1 MPSIITLQYTSHVTG
16 KTNHDCSDSL
26 VVTCVPPTQPLLFGT
41 DIPLSMAFILSKG
54 VVGELQPLA
63 CHLCYK
69 FVLSLQAPPTAL
81 WTQCTG
87 CVCKGSCLQLGSV
100 PNIPRGHWASMTMQ
114 AHCSIHLTNP
124 NVSTLCRHG
133 FKWAIP
139 ILNPRR
145 RKTWQQS
152 RTNCLMQLGTD
163 DV

>member
-100 PNIPRGHWASMTMQ
+100 PNIPRGHWASMTM
-114 AHCSIHLTNP
+114 
-124 NVSTLCRHG
+124 HG
-133 FKWAIP
+133 FQGCPKLSHRHTAAFTSP
-139 ILNPRR
+139 TQTSVLYAGTALNGPFPF
-145 RKTWQQS
+145 
-152 RTNCLMQLGTD
+152 
-163 DV
+163 